1 MKPKAIW
8 LTTIGV
14 SSVVLMAAAPVGQTM
29 SQVWKPE
36 VAHAMK
42 VTARL
47 IKSKTLTPTVLARR
61 AQITPAPG
69 QSATAPRANA
79 TWMRVVTEPFS
90 VRMPDAAKYS
100 AAKRLALTPNAGSAQ
115 DTAAIADSMQP
126 LVSASPLGWE
136 HWQSSWQQ
144 AAKPQKNS
152 LPRSV
157 D

>member
-8 LTTIGV
+8 LTTIGF

-47 IKSKTLTPTVLARR
+47 IKSKTLTPTVLSRR
-61 AQITPAPG
+61 SQITPMTSQPG
-69 QSATAPRANA
+69 SDSRANSD
-79 TWMRVVTEPFS
+79 WMRVVTEPFS
-90 VRMPDAAKYS
+90 LRMPDAAKYS
-100 AAKRLALTPNAGSAQ
+100 VAKRVMFSPNPSATQGTSAISGS
-115 DTAAIADSMQP
+115 IEPM
-126 LVSASPLGWE
+126 VSESPLGWK
-136 HWQSSWQQ
+136 HWQSSWAQ
-144 AAKPQKNS
+144 AAKPQKS
-152 LPRSV
+152 ALHPI

>member
-8 LTTIGV
+8 LTTIGF
-14 SSVVLMAAAPVGQTM
+14 SSVVLVAAAPVGQTM

-47 IKSKTLTPTVLARR
+47 IRSKTLTPTVLARR
-61 AQITPAPG
+61 SQITPPPAQAG
-69 QSATAPRANA
+69 SDPRANA
-79 TWMRVVTEPFS
+79 DWMRVVTEPFS
-90 VRMPDAAKYS
+90 VRLPGAAKYS
-100 AAKRLALTPNAGSAQ
+100 AAKRAVFNATSVTAQ
-115 DTAAIADSMQP
+115 ESPAISNSMEP
-126 LVSASPLGWE
+126 FVSASPLGWE

-144 AAKPQKNS
+144 AAKPQQKT
-152 LPRSV
+152 LPPV

>member
-61 AQITPAPG
+61 SQATAPSS
-69 QSATAPRANA
+69 QSVNAPRANA
-79 TWMRVVTEPFS
+79 DWMRVVTEPFS

-100 AAKRLALTPNAGSAQ
+100 VEKRAVLSSKSVTAPMTP
-115 DTAAIADSMQP
+115 AIADSMP
-126 LVSASPLGWE
+126 LVSESPLGWE

-144 AAKPQKNS
+144 AAKPQKNV
-152 LPRSV
+152 LPPV